1 MAHTVI
7 WSEKAQQQI
16 NQIINYL
23 LDNWSF
29 EIADKFSDQMTKA
42 SEQLAQFPFSGKENE
57 ILSSL
62 RELYVKP
69 YHKLY
74 YTVMDGRQE
83 VYILNVID
91 TRQK

>member
-23 LDNWSF
+23 YDNWSF
-29 EIADKFSDQMTKA
+29 EVAGKFTDQLVES
-42 SEQLAQFPFSGKENE
+42 SEQLALFPFSGKENE
-57 ILSSL
+57 KLNAL

-74 YTVMDGRQE
+74 YTVIDGRDE

-91 TRQK
+91 TRQQ